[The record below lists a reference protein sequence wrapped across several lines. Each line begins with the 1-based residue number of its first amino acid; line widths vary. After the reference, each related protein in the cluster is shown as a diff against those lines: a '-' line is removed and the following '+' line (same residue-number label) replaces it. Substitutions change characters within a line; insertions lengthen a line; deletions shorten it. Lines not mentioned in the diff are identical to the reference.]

1 MDYDTRLEK
10 QIDLAECN
18 RETQGFVWMHLLVV
32 TELAI
37 FSVRAPGF
45 FLTSPPS
52 PYLIASILLTLVTG
66 GLIAC
71 LSPQLGLSG
80 VNLGYIILFN
90 LGSFILV
97 DLMKLKFRQIIG
109 DSPGEI
115 IPTDELI
122 QPIARTDAQKLL
134 KKGIRYS
141 VHNESVM
148 NVEDRTH
155 VVEVVDAGMFPDFFN
170 IGTDLQINGGFVNKK
185 RRQSSVG
192 IEAMRASVE

>member
-1 MDYDTRLEK
+1 
-10 QIDLAECN
+10 
-18 RETQGFVWMHLLVV
+18 
-32 TELAI
+32 
-37 FSVRAPGF
+37 
-45 FLTSPPS
+45 
-52 PYLIASILLTLVTG
+52 
-66 GLIAC
+66 
-71 LSPQLGLSG
+71 
-80 VNLGYIILFN
+80 
-90 LGSFILV
+90 
-97 DLMKLKFRQIIG
+97 MKLKFRQIIG

-155 VVEVVDAGMFPDFFN
+155 VVEVVDAGMFPDFFD

>member
-1 MDYDTRLEK
+1 MDAPPRCHRAGNFLGPGSRLLS
-10 QIDLAECN
+10 DFTAL
-18 RETQGFVWMHLLVV
+18 
-32 TELAI
+32 
-37 FSVRAPGF
+37 S
-45 FLTSPPS
+45 FLIT
-52 PYLIASILLTLVTG
+52 SILLALVTG

-71 LSPQLGLSG
+71 LSPELGLSG
-80 VNLGYIILFN
+80 VNLGYSILFN
-90 LGSFILV
+90 LGSLILV

-134 KKGIRYS
+134 KKGVRYS

-155 VVEVVDAGMFPDFFN
+155 VVEVVDAGMFPGFFV

-185 RRQSSVG
+185 HRQSSVG